1 MADVQIDKL
10 TIEIEANSGAATT
23 NIKKLGKAIESL
35 SSTGSLKTVIDSLE
49 KLNEK
54 LSNMSNLSSAVSGIN
69 KVSDAM
75 KKAAGVSNNMTAQTE
90 SLGSSLK
97 NLFSQA
103 SVVAIIQKTNKLLE
117 SAITNYSEYAENI
130 NLFAVAMGNAADSG
144 GRFAQKM
151 ENLLGIDGGEA
162 MRNMAVFQNLTT
174 SFGMASDKAYILSQN
189 LTQLGYDMAS
199 FFNLSTEDSFQK
211 LQAAI
216 SGELEPIRRL
226 GVDISNAR
234 LQQELYNLGIN
245 KSINSLSQADK
256 AQLRYIAIMKQTTN
270 AQTDMGRT
278 LNSPANQMRILKA
291 QIDLL
296 GRSLGAVLIPA
307 INAILP
313 PLIAFIQVVRMA
325 ISAIASLFGHTI
337 QWGDFQ
343 SSGVSAAQGVSSGLD
358 DVGGSASSAAKA
370 VHDLIGGFD
379 ELNKAP
385 DQSSGGGGGS
395 GGGGSGL
402 GDIGLPSYDMFA
414 NLANSKVT
422 QWVEKLQKAF
432 DLLGLGNKPHNRN
445 RFG

>member
-1 MADVQIDKL
+1 
-10 TIEIEANSGAATT
+10 
-23 NIKKLGKAIESL
+23 
-35 SSTGSLKTVIDSLE
+35 
-49 KLNEK
+49 
-54 LSNMSNLSSAVSGIN
+54 
-69 KVSDAM
+69 
-75 KKAAGVSNNMTAQTE
+75 
-90 SLGSSLK
+90 
-97 NLFSQA
+97 
-103 SVVAIIQKTNKLLE
+103 
-117 SAITNYSEYAENI
+117 
-130 NLFAVAMGNAADSG
+130 
-144 GRFAQKM
+144 M
-151 ENLLGIDGGEA
+151 ENVLGIDSGEA

-325 ISAIASLFGHTI
+325 ISAIASLLGIRF
-337 QWGDFQ
+337 
-343 SSGVSAAQGVSSGLD
+343 SGAIFRV
-358 DVGGSASSAAKA
+358 
-370 VHDLIGGFD
+370 
-379 ELNKAP
+379 
-385 DQSSGGGGGS
+385 
-395 GGGGSGL
+395 
-402 GDIGLPSYDMFA
+402 
-414 NLANSKVT
+414 LA
-422 QWVEKLQKAF
+422 
-432 DLLGLGNKPHNRN
+432 
-445 RFG
+445 

>member
-69 KVSDAM
+69 QVSDAM
-75 KKAAGVSNNMTAQTE
+75 KKATGVSNNMTAQTE
-90 SLGSSLK
+90 TLGSSLK

-103 SVVAIIQKTNKLLE
+103 FVVAIIQKANTLLE
-117 SAITNYSEYAENI
+117 SAITNYSKYVEDA

-151 ENLLGIDGGEA
+151 ENVLGIDSGEA

-199 FFNLSTEDSFQK
+199 FFNLRTEDSFQK

-270 AQTDMGRT
+270 AVSKTYVGSGVTKKSAATYTPGTSDQSIASGQYLSGTQTIKGDANLVAGNIKSGVSIFGVT
-278 LNSPANQMRILKA
+278 GTYTGGGSSGGSGNNNVEAYAVTSTSPSVSFKTASGTIKIWGYGTITSQ
-291 QIDLL
+291 
-296 GRSLGAVLIPA
+296 GGWGGTTTS
-307 INAILP
+307 
-313 PLIAFIQVVRMA
+313 LIAFDGDKYYKSAVYGSPSSTSLNLNISNGKLTGLPSGLSA
-325 ISAIASLFGHTI
+325 ISAI
-337 QWGDFQ
+337 
-343 SSGVSAAQGVSSGLD
+343 
-358 DVGGSASSAAKA
+358 
-370 VHDLIGGFD
+370 
-379 ELNKAP
+379 
-385 DQSSGGGGGS
+385 
-395 GGGGSGL
+395 
-402 GDIGLPSYDMFA
+402 
-414 NLANSKVT
+414 VT
-422 QWVEKLQKAF
+422 R
-432 DLLGLGNKPHNRN
+432 GI
-445 RFG
+445 